1 MGRKPPALAETNS
14 VLLLHSWS
22 SNVCRQHKPANII
35 NASCG
40 HFEEKIHNINPF
52 DILCIFQTLK
62 KIIPYLKQLT
72 LHVDL
77 NNARQSLTIKRSIDY
92 SKLICSSF
100 PFFVSILLT
109 IKLDTSKG
117 FLVFNFKLE
126 LDLMCAT

>member
-1 MGRKPPALAETNS
+1 M
-14 VLLLHSWS
+14 LLLCSWS
-22 SNVCRQHKPANII
+22 SNVLRQHKPANII
-35 NASCG
+35 YASCG
-40 HFEEKIHNINPF
+40 HFEEKNHNINPF

-117 FLVFNFKLE
+117 FLVVNFKLE